1 MPIYVLKI
9 SDKTVKKMERLHKYL
24 ARAGK
29 ASRRHAE
36 EMIKAGRVRVNGRIV
51 TEMGCQIDPESDVV
65 LLDGQKVLLTEKAV
79 YILLN
84 KPAQVVTTLDDPQGR
99 RKVSD
104 LLQGINERVYPVG
117 RLDYDTEGLL
127 VLTNDGDLAYRLT
140 HPKHKV
146 DKVYI
151 AVVKGEVTDKVIDT
165 LRSGVM
171 LEDGRTMPAKV
182 RRLAGGSQTTLEIT
196 IHEGKNRQVR
206 RMCEAVGHPVI
217 ALKRVGFGP
226 LALGGIEPGS
236 YRHLNKQELR
246 SLQQACG
253 YRSPLS

>member
-1 MPIYVLKI
+1 
-9 SDKTVKKMERLHKYL
+9 MERLHKYL

-29 ASRRHAE
+29 ASRRRAE
-36 EMIKAGRVRVNGRIV
+36 EMIKAGRVEVNGSIV
-51 TEMGCQIDPESDVV
+51 TEMGCQIDPECDVIT
-65 LLDGQKVLLTEKAV
+65 LDGQRVLLIEKPV

-84 KPAQVVTTLDDPQGR
+84 KPPQVVTTLDDPQGR

-104 LLQGINERVYPVG
+104 LLQGLKERVYPVG

-127 VLTNDGDLAYRLT
+127 LLTNDGDLAYRLT

-151 AVVKGEVTDKVIDT
+151 AVVKGDISDKAIDV
-165 LRSGVM
+165 LRGGVM
-171 LEDGRTMPAKV
+171 LEDGKTMPAKV
-182 RRLAGGSQTTLEIT
+182 RKFAGGSQTKLEIT

-226 LALGGIEPGS
+226 LALGSIERGS
-236 YRHLNKQELR
+236 YRHLSVQELR
-246 SLQQACG
+246 SLRQACG
-253 YRSPLS
+253 CRLDQT